1 MVLVRCW
8 LGTLPTNPSL
18 QYRACLKMRSNTFF
32 CNLAL
37 LSQLQPPWQWF
48 VNDFRAV
55 CGCAS
60 LSQGKNSVTATEAAV
75 GCHSCAHKKSHNG
88 VALVWP
94 NLISGLPPP
103 PLPTSQH
110 VLHLAQHLEVKP
122 LEYHMNSAMGTSF
135 EWCSNKN
142 SDREKKKRSSIW
154 DDNFYFF
161 STSRPVAV

>member
-1 MVLVRCW
+1 MPYSVFFLKAKAIFCTFKIFPPTFYAGSHMVMVLVRCW

-18 QYRACLKMRSNTFF
+18 LYRACLKMCSNTFF

-37 LSQLQPPWQWF
+37 LSHLQPPWQCF

-60 LSQGKNSVTATEAAV
+60 LSQGKNIVTATEAALW
-75 GCHSCAHKKSHNG
+75 CHSCAHKKSHNG

-103 PLPTSQH
+103 PPQGMC
-110 VLHLAQHLEVKP
+110 
-122 LEYHMNSAMGTSF
+122 Y
-135 EWCSNKN
+135 
-142 SDREKKKRSSIW
+142 IW
-154 DDNFYFF
+154 H
-161 STSRPVAV
+161 ST